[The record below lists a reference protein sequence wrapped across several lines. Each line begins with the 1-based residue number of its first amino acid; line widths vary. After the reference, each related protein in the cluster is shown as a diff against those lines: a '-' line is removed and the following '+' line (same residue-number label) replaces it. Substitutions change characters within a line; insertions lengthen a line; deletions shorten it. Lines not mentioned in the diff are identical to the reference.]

1 MCNFDRTSLYLDFGC
16 GYMILCVRKTFQL
29 YTKIRVTLWNVN
41 DNLKKNGRREVTSSK
56 ELDPAELA
64 T

>member
-1 MCNFDRTSLYLDFGC
+1 MCNFDGTSLYLDFGC
-16 GYMILCVRKTFQL
+16 DYMILCVLKTFQL

-41 DNLKKNGRREVTSSK
+41 DNLKKNGQGEVTSSRA
-56 ELDPAELA
+56 LDPAGLA